1 MYLVSTDRIFSGQFE
16 RVAIEMTK
24 VGDFAMAVLRSTI
37 ETLDDLIE
45 VVPEL
50 ERLLPKIRPGQAVRV
65 FPAR

>member
-1 MYLVSTDRIFSGQFE
+1 MDDNLPYQQPVRQFDLA
-16 RVAIEMTK
+16 V
-24 VGDFAMAVLRSTI
+24 AVLRASS

-45 VVPEL
+45 VLPEL

>member
-1 MYLVSTDRIFSGQFE
+1 
-16 RVAIEMTK
+16 
-24 VGDFAMAVLRSTI
+24 MAVLRSTI